1 MQQPGR
7 IFRNVGKGIILR
19 ICQFAGFLETPD
31 TFSKVSRFLDAEEAS
46 GSNPL
51 SPTRKNAILQQKRR
65 MQEKGSD
72 LLWSLCAATVQQR
85 S

>member
-1 MQQPGR
+1 
-7 IFRNVGKGIILR
+7 
-19 ICQFAGFLETPD
+19 
-31 TFSKVSRFLDAEEAS
+31 
-46 GSNPL
+46 
-51 SPTRKNAILQQKRR
+51 LQQKRR